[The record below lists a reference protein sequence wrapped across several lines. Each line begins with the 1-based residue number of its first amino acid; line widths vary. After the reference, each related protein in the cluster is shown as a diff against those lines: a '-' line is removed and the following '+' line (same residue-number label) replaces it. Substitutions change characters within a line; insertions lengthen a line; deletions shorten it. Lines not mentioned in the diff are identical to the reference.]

1 MVSVNIA
8 KGGRYIY
15 KTGPDFWTKGVDN
28 SKTILETILEKIKFQ
43 DKQELETLLLREI
56 AGFSDEDISGM

>member
-1 MVSVNIA
+1 MVSVDIN

-15 KTGPDFWTKGVDN
+15 NVPSDFWVKGVDN

-43 DKQELETLLLREI
+43 DKHELETFLREM
-56 AGFSDEDISGM
+56 GDLNGKSCLT